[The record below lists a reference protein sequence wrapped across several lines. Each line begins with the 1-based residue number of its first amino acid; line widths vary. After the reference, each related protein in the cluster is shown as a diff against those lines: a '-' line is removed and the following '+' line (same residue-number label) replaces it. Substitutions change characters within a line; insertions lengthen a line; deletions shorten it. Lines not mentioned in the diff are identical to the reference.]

1 MAREL
6 KRKQWD
12 ETDNP
17 VPMIEHLGRR
27 GCTLGFTP
35 LADVL
40 LIRVWRRVTDETF
53 RQVMYDW
60 FGTGQTTLTQDEAN
74 AAAEDRINVLSK
86 KLATVKP
93 GSVEHIDITNEI
105 KLGKSLLVFDGAGFE
120 ETIIDLCQSMAAIAD
135 NPTKERKW
143 QADTIRA
150 LFDFAYIPP
159 EDKRL

>member
-1 MAREL
+1 MAHEL

-12 ETDNP
+12 ETDDP

-60 FGTGQTTLTQDEAN
+60 LGTGQTKLTQDEAI
-74 AAAEDRINVLSK
+74 AAAEDRIKVLSK
-86 KLATVKP
+86 KLARLEP
-93 GSVEHIDITNEI
+93 DSAEHIDITYEI

-120 ETIIDLCQSMAAIAD
+120 ETMIDLCQSMAAIAD
-135 NPTKERKW
+135 NPAKERKW
-143 QADTIRA
+143 QADTIRG
-150 LFDFAYIPP
+150 LFDYAYNPP
-159 EDKRL
+159 ED

>member
-1 MAREL
+1 MASEL

-12 ETDNP
+12 ETDDP

-60 FGTGQTTLTQDEAN
+60 FGTGQTKLTQDQAN
-74 AAAEDRINVLSK
+74 AAVEDRIKALSK
-86 KLATVKP
+86 KQARFKP
-93 GSVEHIDITNEI
+93 GSTEHIEITHEI
-105 KLGKSLLVFDGAGFE
+105 NLGKALLVFDGAGFE
-120 ETIIDLCQSMAAIAD
+120 ETMSDLCHWMAAIAD
-135 NPTKERKW
+135 NPAKERKW
-143 QADTIRA
+143 QADTIRG
-150 LFDFAYIPP
+150 LFDFAYDPP
-159 EDKRL
+159 ED